1 MIANP
6 PAETPEANLFGH
18 PAGLSVLF
26 GTELWERFCYY
37 GMRAI
42 LTLYMV
48 KFLFLKFTGGAEM
61 GGIYLYATY
70 TGPDSG
76 IKMGRVESRR
86 QSQYIVV
93 GRGVGLAQCG

>member
-1 MIANP
+1 MAIPSRSQKA
-6 PAETPEANLFGH
+6 
-18 PAGLSVLF
+18 SVL
-26 GTELWERFCYY
+26 GSS
-37 GMRAI
+37 AI
-42 LTLYMV
+42 RYMV